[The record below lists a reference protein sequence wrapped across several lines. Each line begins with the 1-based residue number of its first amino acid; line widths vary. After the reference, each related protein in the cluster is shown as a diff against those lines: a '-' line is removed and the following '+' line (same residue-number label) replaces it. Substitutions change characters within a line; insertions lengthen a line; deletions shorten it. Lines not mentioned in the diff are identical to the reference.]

1 MANKNTKRSQ
11 NTCPQCGA
19 PLNRNSFVLEC
30 PYCGYVDVGDIET
43 GRYDNEAD
51 EGRFYKYVE
60 KQWPYI
66 TQVSHAKASQQG
78 EAFSIQS
85 EHPYFANNGEYQLI
99 PDFSLRL
106 SATIHSTK
114 LNLSMEASSDRGLP
128 TNPYLCIVADN
139 DKIVLT
145 KDRRGS
151 GKCIFRLPYVDF
163 ERMCKASDLQ
173 IVTNCSAHH
182 LVCDE
187 LLVYYRRFYHIAF
200 DRTQYAYS
208 LFKRLL
214 TD

>member
-128 TNPYLCIVADN
+128 NASFAYPMSTLSECARLVICRLSPIVPPIILCAMNSWYIIV
-139 DKIVLT
+139 
-145 KDRRGS
+145 GS
-151 GKCIFRLPYVDF
+151 
-163 ERMCKASDLQ
+163 
-173 IVTNCSAHH
+173 T
-182 LVCDE
+182 
-187 LLVYYRRFYHIAF
+187 
-200 DRTQYAYS
+200 T
-208 LFKRLL
+208 
-214 TD
+214 